1 MDQLLTREGAFVAF
15 GAGLCLGSFLN
26 VLVHRLPKEQ
36 TVVAG
41 RSHCPHCGALIAAY
55 DNVPLLSFLWLRG
68 RCRSCRARIS
78 WRYPL
83 LEALTGGVVA
93 ALWLRWFGQPVWA
106 AACAVASVGYLA
118 VAVIDWDTFLI
129 PDELS
134 LGLLALGVALSPLN
148 PWLSGGA
155 WWRPVLLSLRGA
167 AVGFAVCWG
176 VAEAG
181 ERLFG
186 KEAMGGGDVKLLA
199 AIGAW
204 FGGTG
209 AFDSLMIGSLLG
221 AVYGLALM
229 ARGEIKRSD
238 PIPFGPFLSAA
249 AIFNF
254 FVLLPLGFP
263 FITR

>member
-1 MDQLLTREGAFVAF
+1 MAFAVFWVFAF
-15 GAGLCLGSFLN
+15 GLCLGSFLN
-26 VLVHRLPKEQ
+26 VLVYRLPREEPF
-36 TVVAG
+36 ASG
-41 RSHCPHCGALIAAY
+41 RSRCPHCRARIAAY

-68 RCRSCRARIS
+68 RCRSCGGRIS
-78 WRYPL
+78 WRYPA
-83 LEALTGGVVA
+83 LELCSGVLAAL
-93 ALWLRWFGQPVWA
+93 LWLRWGERPVWA
-106 AACAVASVGYLA
+106 AACAAAALGLLA

-134 LGLLALGVALSPLN
+134 LGLLALGIALSPINAL
-148 PWLSGGA
+148 LSSPAAGA
-155 WWRPVLLSLRGA
+155 WWHPILLSLRGA

-176 VAEAG
+176 VAEIG
-181 ERLFG
+181 ELLFK

-204 FGGTG
+204 SGGTG
-209 AFDSLMIGSLLG
+209 AFDALMLGSLLG
-221 AVYGLALM
+221 AVYGVWLI
-229 ARGEIKRSD
+229 ARGRLTRSD

-249 AIFNF
+249 AVFNF